1 MEVLRKCKTI
11 FAAIVVAT
19 SMSLTNSSPLIANE
33 KVNSADIDDTIRFRK
48 EMGLEELEEPDFSSG
63 EFKLSKFGAYLTVEE
78 EQELDERINQQK
90 DKIPFIKD
98 FIEENLKEEFAG
110 IYIDQRSGGVV
121 NIGFK
126 ANAKTKVENH
136 LEELRELY
144 EEDKLIIYF
153 TEYSEDELNEI
164 ADHVFQNA
172 ASLEKRGLP
181 IVSVNVDLPTQ
192 KINIGVKEKPSA
204 KKAAKLL
211 MAEIDEKAARDEM
224 GFDAD
229 IFNIKEEE
237 VRKAQAR
244 PDDKFRPIQAGLEI
258 KNDTENRT
266 CTSAFSA
273 QKNNNFY
280 VITAG
285 HCTDNVG
292 DRFEQGGARFGR
304 TADFN
309 FGGSVDAAIIEL
321 TKGSD
326 DATYYLFGNHKSN
339 YSTITEVQRTRDET
353 IGDTVCISG
362 SQMGKVKCG
371 TLESTNWRGSIVSPN
386 GETQY
391 FTNMRQATYSEIS
404 GDSGGPIF
412 YGGTAIGVHSA
423 DTGVYTHI
431 SKIEDY
437 FNLDAI
443 FTEN

>member
-292 DRFEQGGARFGR
+292 DRFEQGGARF
-304 TADFN
+304 
-309 FGGSVDAAIIEL
+309 
-321 TKGSD
+321 
-326 DATYYLFGNHKSN
+326 
-339 YSTITEVQRTRDET
+339 
-353 IGDTVCISG
+353 VCISG

>member
-1 MEVLRKCKTI
+1 
-11 FAAIVVAT
+11 
-19 SMSLTNSSPLIANE
+19 MSLMNMSPIIANE
-33 KVNSADIDDTIRFRK
+33 KVGTVDIDDTNRFRK
-48 EMGLEELEEPDFSSG
+48 EMGLEELTKQEFTNNK
-63 EFKLSKFGAYLTVEE
+63 FKLSKFGAYLTEEE

-90 DKIPFIKD
+90 EKIPFIKD
-98 FIEENLKEEFAG
+98 YMEENLKEEFAG

-126 ANAKTKVENH
+126 AHAKSQVEKH

-172 ASLEKRGLP
+172 ASLEKRGLA
-181 IVSVNVDLPTQ
+181 IVSVTVDLPTQ

-211 MAEIDEKAARDEM
+211 MEEIDEKAALVEM

-244 PDDKFRPIQAGLEI
+244 PDDKIRPIQAGLEI

-273 QKNNNFY
+273 QKDNHFY

-285 HCTDNVG
+285 HCT
-292 DRFEQGGARFGR
+292 E
-304 TADFN
+304 
-309 FGGSVDAAIIEL
+309 
-321 TKGSD
+321 
-326 DATYYLFGNHKSN
+326 
-339 YSTITEVQRTRDET
+339 
-353 IGDTVCISG
+353 
-362 SQMGKVKCG
+362 MGKVKCG
-371 TLESTNWRGSIVSPN
+371 TLEYQLEREYSKPKWRNTILHKH
-386 GETQY
+386 ET
-391 FTNMRQATYSEIS
+391 
-404 GDSGGPIF
+404 G
-412 YGGTAIGVHSA
+412 
-423 DTGVYTHI
+423 
-431 SKIEDY
+431 
-437 FNLDAI
+437 
-443 FTEN
+443 